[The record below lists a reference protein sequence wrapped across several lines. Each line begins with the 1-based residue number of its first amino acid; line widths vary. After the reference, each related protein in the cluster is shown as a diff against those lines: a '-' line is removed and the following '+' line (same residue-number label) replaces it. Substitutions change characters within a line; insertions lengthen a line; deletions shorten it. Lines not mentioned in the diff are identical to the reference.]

1 MQLSVITDEI
11 DSDLEHALDVMA
23 EYGVRNAELR
33 TIWDK
38 NISDAPD
45 EYIERVQ
52 RVIKDK
58 GAKVIG
64 IASPFYKCDL
74 EDEAVEG
81 PAGPLHS
88 ASARGL
94 GAQIDLLN
102 RCIEIAKKLDT
113 NLVRVFTFWRR
124 GPLTPALEERIVDAF
139 YEPAQIAERAGV
151 TLVIE
156 NEHACYI
163 GTGAETARVLTKIGS
178 PSVKA
183 VWDPGNAFCAGE
195 APFPMGYE
203 AILPFI
209 EHVHA
214 KDARRE
220 SPGKEEWCVIGE
232 GEIDWDGQIK
242 ALKQSG
248 YKGYVSLETHYGKPT
263 KEAASRACLAALK
276 KLMDQD

>member
-11 DSDLEHALDVMA
+11 DNDLDHALDVMA
-23 EYGVRNAELR
+23 EYGVRKAELR

-38 NISDAPD
+38 NIADAPD
-45 EYIERVQ
+45 EYIDRVQ
-52 RVIKDK
+52 TALKKRGVTV
-58 GAKVIG
+58 AA

-74 EDEAVEG
+74 TDDSAEG
-81 PAGPLHS
+81 PAGPLHD
-88 ASARGL
+88 ATARGL
-94 GAQIDLLN
+94 AAQIDLLN
-102 RCIEIAKKLDT
+102 RCIEIASRLDT
-113 NLVRVFTFWRR
+113 RMIRVFTFWKR
-124 GPLTPALEERIVDAF
+124 GPLTPAIEERIVDAF
-139 YEPAQIAERAGV
+139 SEPVQIAERAGV

-178 PSVKA
+178 PNVKA

-195 APFPMGYE
+195 VPYPMGYD

-214 KDARRE
+214 KDARRTG
-220 SPGKEEWCVIGE
+220 PDKEEWCVIGE
-232 GEIDWDGQIK
+232 GEIDWAGQIR
-242 ALKQSG
+242 ALKKAGYSG
-248 YKGYVSLETHYGKPT
+248 LVSLETHYGKPT

-276 KLMDQD
+276 KLVEED